1 MSQDLLTSF
10 ELLLFG
16 WGGVFVVILIIYF
29 ASLLLSKLFPVK
41 IKKALYV
48 YLKRI
53 WLQKIRKS
61 FAMAKLITH
70 AGLAVGEEVAYTV
83 GILTSKP

>member
-16 WGGVFVVILIIYF
+16 WGGVFVVILIIYL

-41 IKKALYV
+41 K
-48 YLKRI
+48 
-53 WLQKIRKS
+53 
-61 FAMAKLITH
+61 
-70 AGLAVGEEVAYTV
+70 
-83 GILTSKP
+83 